1 MATASKPERLHYTG
15 NDEADRL
22 IADEPF
28 ALLMGF
34 ALDQQV
40 PVPTAFS
47 GPLKLKQRLGTVDPR
62 KIATADPAKLE
73 AAFREKPAIH
83 RFPGNM
89 SRRVQELA
97 AIVAGEYGG
106 DAARIWT
113 EASDGAD
120 LPRRLAE
127 LPGVGEMTLQSLRAV
142 VAQGLGGRAA
152 PEPG

>member
-83 RFPGNM
+83 RFPGIM

-106 DAARIWT
+106 DAGRIWT
-113 EASDGAD
+113 QASGRAD
-120 LPRRLAE
+120 LHRRLAE
-127 LPGVGEMTLQSLRAV
+127 LPGFGEITIKSLSAV
-142 VAQGLGGRAA
+142 LAKGLGGRAA